1 MDEIRKYLGILVVL
15 AFATVTLET
24 TLAAEQMEK
33 KHMRRVL
40 DIERTKV
47 FTRLAGGLHD
57 MLRAAGQA
65 EWTPARIEGV
75 LGNAFSF
82 EMRNGGGMVWQEAN
96 LDWWLFLE
104 SREEL
109 ELGCRILR
117 FQARQGDAQSEIARI
132 KAAAWEAARASID
145 QGVPA
150 VALCPMS
157 PQENAAR
164 DWGLLVGYD
173 EADETY
179 TIRRHGGE
187 FEARFDAIGRAE
199 PRESFCVLV
208 YDRPQ
213 RGDPRN
219 VHVKALQHA
228 VAFANGT
235 GYDPKGAAFHVD
247 ARGFAAYELWREAIE
262 TGARAPDQR
271 HPKSAGPVGDSDYH
285 AGELKALRGYAAAYL
300 RELVDV
306 FPTAASE
313 LGKAAADYDQ
323 VVDVSARLSALC
335 GKAKEAGGFSADT
348 RAEAS
353 DLITAALQAERAAI
367 ASIEAVLALED
378 GSR

>member
-1 MDEIRKYLGILVVL
+1 MFDGYRRHLGILIVL

-24 TLAAEQMEK
+24 TLAAEQMEE
-33 KHMRRVL
+33 KHSRKVL

-57 MLRAAGQA
+57 MLRAAGRS

-96 LDWWLFLE
+96 LDWWLFFE
-104 SREEL
+104 RRPEL
-109 ELGCRILR
+109 EFGCRILR
-117 FQARQGDAQSEIARI
+117 FQARQWDEQSEIARI
-132 KAAAWEAARASID
+132 KAAAWEAVRASID

-157 PQENAAR
+157 TQRNAAR

-179 TIRRHGGE
+179 TIRRHAGE
-187 FEARFDAIGRAE
+187 FKSRFDAIGRAE
-199 PRESFCVLV
+199 PRASFCVLV

-213 RGDPRN
+213 PGDPRN

-262 TGARAPDQR
+262 TGASAPDQR
-271 HPKSAGPVGDSDYH
+271 HPRSVGPVG
-285 AGELKALRGYAAAYL
+285 
-300 RELVDV
+300 
-306 FPTAASE
+306 
-313 LGKAAADYDQ
+313 
-323 VVDVSARLSALC
+323 ARII
-335 GKAKEAGGFSADT
+335 T
-348 RAEAS
+348 RAS
-353 DLITAALQAERAAI
+353 
-367 ASIEAVLALED
+367 
-378 GSR
+378 